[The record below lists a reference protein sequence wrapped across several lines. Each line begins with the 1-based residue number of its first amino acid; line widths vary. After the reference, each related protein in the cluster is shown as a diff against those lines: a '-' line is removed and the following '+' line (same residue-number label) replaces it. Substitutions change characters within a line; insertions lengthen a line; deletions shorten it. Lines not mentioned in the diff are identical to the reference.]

1 MMKNIIVEIAGREYQ
16 LKTDEDAEYVREL
29 ANIVTVK
36 VLEIKRDS
44 GASALDC
51 ATMAALDFADRYCK
65 EMLNKKKPST
75 KKQAAAQTQTEPTKL
90 L

>member
-1 MMKNIIVEIAGREYQ
+1 MMKNVNIEIAGREYQ
-16 LKTDEDAEYVREL
+16 LKTDEDPEYIQQL

-36 VLEIKRDS
+36 VLEIKRDT

-65 EMLNKKKPST
+65 EVLKKKPTT
-75 KKQAAAQTQTEPTKL
+75 KKQTSVQTASEPTTL
-90 L
+90 I

>member
-1 MMKNIIVEIAGREYQ
+1 MSNTVIVEIAGREYQ
-16 LKTDEDAEYVREL
+16 LRTDEDPEYVNEL
-29 ANIVTVK
+29 ANFVTVK

-51 ATMAALDFADRYCK
+51 ATMAALDIADRYFK
-65 EMLNKKKPST
+65 EQRKKPAA
-75 KKQAAAQTQTEPTKL
+75 KRKPAAQAPAEPPTL